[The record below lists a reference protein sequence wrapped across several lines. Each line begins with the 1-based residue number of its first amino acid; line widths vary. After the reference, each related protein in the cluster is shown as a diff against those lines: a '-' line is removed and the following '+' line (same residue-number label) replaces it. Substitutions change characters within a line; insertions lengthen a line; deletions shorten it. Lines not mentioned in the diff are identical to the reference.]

1 MPRREQRP
9 RQNPDRSSDPEAD
22 YLLEAAEENWPHIL
36 MMYKQFEDQKP
47 VVLYDIQEKRIYGYP
62 YADFLSDL
70 SEKSQQTLK
79 DQYEQAVRD
88 KKIVVFV
95 RDNDER
101 RLVSFSMAYE

>member
-9 RQNPDRSSDPEAD
+9 RQNPDCSSDPEAD

-36 MMYKQFEDQKP
+36 MMYKQF
-47 VVLYDIQEKRIYGYP
+47 DIQEKRIYGYP